1 LWTDPSPTRSDPE
14 GSSRNETDLGRLSS
28 LPRIAF
34 LEAAR
39 HDGRKMTD
47 TLDPSSTDLVSDD
60 KAGYRVLARKYRPTT
75 FSELI
80 GQAALVRTLSNAI
93 DSGRIAHA
101 FILTGVRGVGK
112 TTTARIIA
120 RALNCTGP
128 GDDGGPTIDPCG
140 ECANCQSISE
150 DRHVDV
156 IEMDAASRTGID
168 DVREL
173 IEGVRYRPVSA
184 RYKVYIIDEVHMLS
198 RQAFNGLLKT
208 LEEPPEHVIFIFAT
222 TEIRKVPVTVLSRC
236 QRFDLRR
243 VDMSDLTGHFRNI
256 AKQEGVEVE
265 DEALS
270 IIARAADGSVR
281 DGLSLLDQ
289 AIALSG
295 GAVKAE
301 QIRDMLGLADRNAV
315 FDLFDQLMSGDIA
328 GALDRFETMYRD
340 GADPVIVL
348 QDLLDVT
355 YWLTRV
361 KVSPEVADAPGVP
374 EAERTRGAAMAAA
387 LPMPVLTRNWQMLLK
402 GLGETQHA
410 SAPLQA
416 AEMTLIRIAYAA
428 DVPPPAD
435 LVRKLQANGPDA
447 QSPASSAPSPATP
460 SNAASASSDV
470 RDVQASTP
478 DMAVVPQT
486 PPPAEPPQSPP
497 TPVPSPESDPEAG
510 ADEDRFAAPAFD
522 PDLDPDLDPDS
533 APVSEMV
540 ESAPPTSFDD
550 VVRLFED
557 KREGILT
564 KHLRHDLHLVRF
576 EPGRIEFRPT
586 DYAPKDM
593 ANKLSQHLSTWTGMR
608 WIVSV
613 SQETG
618 DLTLAEQQNAFEA
631 EQLRN
636 AETHPLVDA
645 VRSRFPGATVS
656 RVTIRDTPLQDPTNP
671 NSATDDD
678 APPEDMA
685 RGLSKGDPR
694 Q

>member
-1 LWTDPSPTRSDPE
+1 
-14 GSSRNETDLGRLSS
+14 
-28 LPRIAF
+28 
-34 LEAAR
+34 
-39 HDGRKMTD
+39 MTD
-47 TLDPSSTDLVSDD
+47 ILNTSGDLSGDDPGALLSTQEDD
-60 KAGYRVLARKYRPTT
+60 KAGYRVLARKYRPTN
-75 FSELI
+75 FKQLI

-120 RALNCTGP
+120 RALNCTGHS
-128 GDDGGPTIDPCG
+128 GEGGPTIDPCG
-140 ECANCQSISE
+140 VCDNCHSISE

-222 TEIRKVPVTVLSRC
+222 TEIRRVPVTVLSRC

-243 VDMSDLTGHFRNI
+243 VDMAELTSHFKNI

-265 DEALS
+265 DEAVA

-289 AIALSG
+289 AIALAG
-295 GAVKAE
+295 GTVTAE

-361 KVSPEVADAPGVP
+361 KVAPIIAEASGVP
-374 EAERTRGAAMAAA
+374 EAERTRGAAMAAS

-410 SAPLQA
+410 SVPMQA

-435 LVRKLQANGPDA
+435 LVRKLQKNGADA
-447 QSPASSAPSPATP
+447 QTQPVPSAPAQP
-460 SNAASASSDV
+460 S
-470 RDVQASTP
+470 T
-478 DMAVVPQT
+478 
-486 PPPAEPPQSPP
+486 SPP
-497 TPVPSPESDPEAG
+497 TTPTTAQIIPVPEARPELAPDKNP
-510 ADEDRFAAPAFD
+510 DEGQFAAPTFD
-522 PDLDPDLDPDS
+522 PDGDSGGDLDADID
-533 APVSEMV
+533 APAEMV
-540 ESAPPTSFDD
+540 ESAPPANFEAA
-550 VVRLFED
+550 VKLFED
-557 KREGILT
+557 NREGILT

-576 EPGRIEFRPT
+576 EVGKIEFRPT
-586 DYAPKDM
+586 EFTPKDM

-608 WIVSV
+608 WMVSV
-613 SQETG
+613 SQELG
-618 DLTLAEQQNAFEA
+618 DLTLAEQQDAFEA
-631 EQLRN
+631 EQLKS
-636 AETHPLVDA
+636 AESHPLVDA
-645 VRSRFPGATVS
+645 VRSHFPGATVN
-656 RVTIRDTPLQDPTNP
+656 RVTVRDTAMAE
-671 NSATDDD
+671 NSTGATPGL
-678 APPEDMA
+678 AVP
-685 RGLSKGDPR
+685 GLSKGELR
-694 Q
+694 K